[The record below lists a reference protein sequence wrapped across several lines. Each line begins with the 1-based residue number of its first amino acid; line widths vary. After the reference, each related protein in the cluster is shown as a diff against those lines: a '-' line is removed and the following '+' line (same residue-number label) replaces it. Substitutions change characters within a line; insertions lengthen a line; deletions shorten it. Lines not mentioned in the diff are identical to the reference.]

1 LTIMTAIERTLDPVA
16 HTRRRLVGDFEPQMQ
31 PVSTDRAVGG
41 GQQKDRLKP
50 FVQWNVAALE
60 QRPDRRAKLFAAAA
74 AELQADAG
82 SFTADRAYPIGRA
95 TVRTDRAARPR
106 DFLELGM
113 RRLFVPKTGL

>member
-1 LTIMTAIERTLDPVA
+1 MTTIERTLDPVA
-16 HTRRRLVGDFEPQMQ
+16 HIRRGLVGDFEPQMQ

-60 QRPDRRAKLFAAAA
+60 QSPDRRAKLLAAAA
-74 AELQADAG
+74 AELQAEARG
-82 SFTADRAYPIGRA
+82 FTADRAYPIRRA
-95 TVRTDRAARPR
+95 AVWTDRAARPR

-113 RRLFVPKTGL
+113 RRLFVPKAGL